1 MEAEHRKTK
10 EIKDHEERR
19 KNIKLESDLKTTKK
33 SFKRK
38 MKKEKKKILK
48 QFGKEAQKFNACEN
62 DGTFLEKIKEKYGE
76 DVLDEK
82 EKKRLA
88 KAKRKIVEG

>member
-48 QFGKEAQKFNACEN
+48 
-62 DGTFLEKIKEKYGE
+62 
-76 DVLDEK
+76 
-82 EKKRLA
+82 
-88 KAKRKIVEG
+88 